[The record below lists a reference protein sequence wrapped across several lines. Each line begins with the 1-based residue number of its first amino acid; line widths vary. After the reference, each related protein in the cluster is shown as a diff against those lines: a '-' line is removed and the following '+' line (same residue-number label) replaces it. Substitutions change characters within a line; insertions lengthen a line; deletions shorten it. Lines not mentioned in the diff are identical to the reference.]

1 MDQDKDG
8 VLNYQEFKKSFKEL
22 MERIRI
28 NNVIKTLKTIK
39 EEKKEEVKE
48 EEKEEEKKEE
58 NEEDEKKEE

>member
-28 NNVIKTLKTIK
+28 NNVMKCIKTIK
-39 EEKKEEVKE
+39 EEKKEE
-48 EEKEEEKKEE
+48 EKK
-58 NEEDEKKEE
+58 NETSIFNRK